1 MKYDIILV
9 RFGEMTLK
17 KKNYKQFLD
26 RVVQNIKKKC
36 SVFKELTYTH
46 TDYRF
51 YIYLNGVNYQDVIE
65 RLNLVSGLYSYSL
78 CKVVK
83 KINEDLA
90 IDNIGSEYDNIANIA
105 SEMIKEEILFQHIH
119 VDNS

>member
-26 RVVQNIKKKC
+26 RVIQNIKKKC
-36 SVFKELTYTH
+36 SIYPELTYSH

-51 YIYLNGVNYQDVIE
+51 Y
-65 RLNLVSGLYSYSL
+65 R
-78 CKVVK
+78 
-83 KINEDLA
+83 
-90 IDNIGSEYDNIANIA
+90 
-105 SEMIKEEILFQHIH
+105 
-119 VDNS
+119 